1 MPTPYAGDTILA
13 GSSDHGKAG
22 PGHPGRCVGV
32 SSAPDVTIALDRVI
46 ALASLNRASDP
57 PRTADIVIV
66 GGGVI
71 GAATAFAAA
80 RAGLRPV
87 VLEARP
93 DICTLTTPV
102 AAGAFRLQ
110 FDDRDEL
117 ELVRESVET
126 FLHFEDVTEQDTYG
140 LDLRQQGYLWLTTDD
155 RTAVAQRALVD
166 KLHAWGQTDVELLDG
181 DGTRERFPWVDD
193 RVIQSRFRAADG
205 FLDTKRLTFGLA
217 LGAKATVVTSC
228 MVEGFRTQA
237 GKLTA
242 VQTSR
247 GDVATD
253 LAVVAA
259 GPLSGLVAA
268 SAAIDLPV
276 VAIRRQKLILPD
288 VPEVPADA
296 PMTID
301 EDTGAHWRPAHAG
314 AWVLFTD
321 PSTPPS
327 EPAMDV
333 PLDHRFA
340 FELLDPASPV
350 SVARVVPFWRDVW
363 ARGSDHWLLQAGQ
376 YTVTP
381 DHRPLIGRTPIEGLF
396 VNAGH
401 DGHGVMLSV
410 ATGRLVM
417 DEITGASAGVPNPFR
432 PDRPMRRSPQPTL

>member
-1 MPTPYAGDTILA
+1 MT
-13 GSSDHGKAG
+13 
-22 PGHPGRCVGV
+22 
-32 SSAPDVTIALDRVI
+32 
-46 ALASLNRASDP
+46 SLNRESDP
-57 PRTADIVIV
+57 PHSAEIVIV

-87 VLEARP
+87 ILEARP
-93 DICTLTTPV
+93 DLCTLTTPV

-126 FLHFEDVTEQDTYG
+126 FLHFEDATGQDTYR
-140 LDLRQQGYLWLTTDD
+140 LDVRQQGYLWLTTDN
-155 RTAVAQRALVD
+155 RAAAAQRALVD
-166 KLHAWGQTDVELLDG
+166 RLRAWGQTDVELLDG
-181 DGTRERFPWVDD
+181 DETTARFPWVDEH
-193 RVIQSRFRAADG
+193 VIQCRFRAGDG
-205 FLDTKRLTFGLA
+205 FVDTKGLTFGLA

-228 MVEGFRTQA
+228 SVEGFRIQT
-237 GKLTA
+237 GRLTA
-242 VQTSR
+242 VRTSR

-268 SAAIDLPV
+268 SAGLDLPV
-276 VAIRRQKLILPD
+276 VAIRRQKLILPH
-288 VPEVPADA
+288 VPEVAVDA

-301 EDTGAHWRPAHAG
+301 EDTGAHWRPALAG
-314 AWVLFTD
+314 AWLLFTD

-327 EPAMDV
+327 EPTMDV

-350 SVARVVPFWRDVW
+350 SVARVVPFWRSVW
-363 ARGSDHWLLQAGQ
+363 ERGSDHWLLQAGQ

-381 DHRPLIGRTPIEGLF
+381 DHRPLIGRTPVEGLF

-410 ATGRLVM
+410 ATGRLLM
-417 DEITGASAGVPNPFR
+417 DEIARAGVTNPFR
-432 PDRPMRRSPQPTL
+432 LDRPMRRSPQPTL